1 MKSCRKNK
9 GIQKIGTSSDEYLT
23 LEQIFGMQIIQANNY
38 NVEIG
43 NLMESSFSKLLS
55 EYSDVKKLILVDEN
69 TQEHC
74 LSYLITS
81 FDELSDAEVVVLPA
95 GEENKQLGI
104 VGNVW
109 EMLTEYGITRH
120 DLLINLGGG
129 MISDM
134 GGFIASCY
142 KRGFPFVNIPTSLL
156 SMVDASIGGKTGVNL
171 GHFKNQIGV
180 FNNPIALYIDKSFL
194 ATLPD
199 HEIKS
204 GYAEMI
210 KHGLIHNAELF
221 DRVMEMMRTNPN
233 EIDVQLLM
241 DCIQVKNSVVT
252 QDPTEKGLR
261 KILNFGHTF
270 GHAIEG
276 HWMERGG
283 MTHGHA
289 VAIGMVMEAKLS
301 ELRRMISSQ
310 EYDKIENAIIQ
321 QYEMPSYSDTDIDAM
336 IALMSNDKKNISE
349 TVRTCLLD
357 TIGKCSFDHVIGN
370 AEMKEVFRFFQ
381 KN

>member
-1 MKSCRKNK
+1 
-9 GIQKIGTSSDEYLT
+9 
-23 LEQIFGMQIIQANNY
+23 MQIIQANSY
-38 NVEIG
+38 NIEIG
-43 NLMESSFSKLLS
+43 NLTESSFAKLLI
-55 EYSDVKKLILVDEN
+55 EYVDAKKLILVDEN

-74 LSYLITS
+74 LSFLITT
-81 FDELSDAEVVVLPA
+81 FDELSDAEIVVLPA

-171 GHFKNQIGV
+171 GHFKNQIGI

-194 ATLPD
+194 GTLPE
-199 HEIKS
+199 HELKS

-210 KHGLIHNAELF
+210 KHGLIHDAALF
-221 DRVMEMMRTNPN
+221 DRVMETMQTNPK
-233 EIDVQLLM
+233 EIDIQLLL
-241 DCIQVKNSVVT
+241 DCIQVKNAVVT
-252 QDPTEKGLR
+252 EDPTEKGLR

-276 HWMERGG
+276 YWMGKGG

-289 VAIGMVMEAKLS
+289 VAIGMIMEAKLS
-301 ELRRMISSQ
+301 QFREMISK
-310 EYDKIENAIIQ
+310 EVFEKIEKAINE
-321 QYEMPSYSDTDIDAM
+321 QYEIPSYSDEDITAM
-336 IALMSNDKKNISE
+336 IALMSNDKKNTSG

-357 TIGKCSFDHVIGN
+357 AIGKCSFDHVIGN
-370 AEMKEVFRFFQ
+370 AEMTEVFKFFQ
-381 KN
+381 EKN